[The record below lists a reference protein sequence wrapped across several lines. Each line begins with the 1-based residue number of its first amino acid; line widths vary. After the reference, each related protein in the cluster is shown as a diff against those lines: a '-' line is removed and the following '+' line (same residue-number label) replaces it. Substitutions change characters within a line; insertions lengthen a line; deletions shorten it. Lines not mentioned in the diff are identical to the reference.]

1 MAPKSSNDY
10 ASIIIPGSFSLPG
23 SYTKL
28 ITALQSTNN
37 APATAIAL
45 PSVNDGTKF
54 PPATL
59 TDDVDLI
66 RASMLAVLDSP
77 SDPRD
82 VVLICHSYG
91 GLPGTCAVEGLSRS
105 ARASQG
111 KTTAVVGIVYMAAFI
126 LPNGTCMRDTMGPI
140 APEEYR
146 IGVRGGY
153 LPAPPDELMV
163 ACFNDVPREEALKS
177 LKQTALQSSDSY
189 DGKVW
194 FEGWREV
201 PSLQILP
208 GGDVVVSREKHE
220 EMFSNT
226 KAAGANIVQKIFE
239 GASHGLM
246 LSIPDKIAV
255 AVRQFVDGEL

>member
-1 MAPKSSNDY
+1 MAPKSSNY
-10 ASIIIPGSFSLPG
+10 ASIIIPGSFTLPG

-28 ITALQSTNN
+28 IAALQSTTN
-37 APATAIAL
+37 APATAISL
-45 PSVNDGTKF
+45 PSVNDGTKL

-59 TDDVDLI
+59 EDDAALV
-66 RASMLAVLDSP
+66 RASILEALDSP
-77 SDPRD
+77 TDPRD

-91 GLPGTCAVEGLSRS
+91 GLPGTCAVEGLTRS
-105 ARASQG
+105 VRAAQG
-111 KTTAVVGIVYMAAFI
+111 KPTAVVGIVYMAAFI

-153 LPAPPDELMV
+153 LPAPPAELMV
-163 ACFNDVPREEALKS
+163 ACFNDVPRDEALES
-177 LKQTALQSSDSY
+177 LKQTALHSSDSY

-208 GGDVVVSREKHE
+208 GGDVIISREKHE
-220 EMFSNT
+220 EMFLKT
-226 KAAGANIVQKIFE
+226 KAAGANIVQKVFD

-246 LSIPDKIAV
+246 LSVPDKIA
-255 AVRQFVDGEL
+255 AAIGQFVDGEL